1 MRRVGVVTDSTACI
15 PPDIAAS
22 LGIEVLPLVLA
33 FGDKVY
39 EDGTAEVAEFYE
51 TLRTTP
57 HPPTTSAPPP
67 AVYANAILRAGREAR
82 SRALRDG
89 LKTVQRYV
97 RRRGPGSGCS
107 PDTNGLTWMCA
118 CSTLVPRRWHR
129 GSSSLRRRAPLRTA
143 AISTRSLSLAQ
154 QLMPTV
160 QLVVMIDTLTY
171 LARSGRVPRLV
182 IWAAAPFKVRP
193 IVAYEGGSYR
203 PITIART
210 RPAGIERVFEELRRR
225 ARVAA
230 CTSASSTPTRRPT
243 PRSLA
248 ERVRSELD
256 PAELLTS
263 EFTQV
268 MGVHIGPGLV
278 GFAFYTE

>member
-1 MRRVGVVTDSTACI
+1 VRQVGVVTDSTACI

-22 LGIEVLPLVLA
+22 LEIEVLPLVLA

-51 TLRTTP
+51 TLRTAP

-67 AVYANAILRAGREAR
+67 AVYANAILRAGREASAVLCVTV
-82 SRALRDG
+82 SRQFSVMYDAAVQGAALARHERPD
-89 LKTVQRYV
+89 LDV
-97 RRRGPGSGCS
+97 RVLDSGAAAMAQ
-107 PDTNGLTWMCA
+107 GFIAL
-118 CSTLVPRRWHR
+118 
-129 GSSSLRRRAPLRTA
+129 TA
-143 AISTRSLSLAQ
+143 ARAAADGGDIDGVLARAQ
-154 QLMPTV
+154 EVMPKV

-171 LARSGRVPRLV
+171 LARTGRVPRLV
-182 IWAAAPFKVRP
+182 IWAASPFKVRP
-193 IVAYEGGSYR
+193 IVAYESGSYR

-225 ARVAA
+225 AGGRRLHVCVQHTNSPFDAA
-230 CTSASSTPTRRPT
+230 V
-243 PRSLA
+243 LA
-248 ERVRSELD
+248 ERVRAELD

-278 GFAFYTE
+278 GFSFYTE